1 MTKTRRSKE
10 QIQQDQNKLYELELK
25 FKAFDMYDKIYKANN
40 FELIDTLEI
49 EQKINE
55 LNKVNKNIIL
65 LDQSYCVNCNKKKDK
80 HLNKYCFEDND
91 KLTYKPFNKKLIE
104 VNV

>member
-1 MTKTRRSKE
+1 MKARRSKE
-10 QIQQDQNKLYELELK
+10 QIQQDRNMLYELELK

-40 FELIDTLEI
+40 FELINTLEI
-49 EQKINE
+49 EQKIND

-65 LDQSYCVNCNKKKDK
+65 LDQSYCLNCNQKKDK
-80 HLNKYCFEDND
+80 HLNGFCFEDND
-91 KLTYKPFNKKLIE
+91 KLKYKPFNKKLIE